1 MCPPCK
7 HCPRKTPSRCRHC
20 RHRNPNELRSKAAKA
35 EAIRANTIRFGR
47 FPHRC
52 KPARRHRR
60 FHRVQGWPGKRPHHC
75 RCQGYHNWYPWMIR
89 MPYRHRSVDWYSLRQ
104 VRKCSAYTNC
114 HRRNWGVGR
123 PHTRR
128 RNRYHP
134 WCKLLHHRRM
144 RCSEYGSIP

>member
-20 RHRNPNELRSKAAKA
+20 HHRNPNELHSMAAKA
-35 EAIRANTIRFGR
+35 AAIPVSTIRSGT

-60 FHRVQGWPGKRPHHC
+60 FHLVQGWSGKCPHHC
-75 RCQGYHNWYPWMIR
+75 RCPGYRNWYRWMIR
-89 MPYRHRSVDWYSLRQ
+89 MQYQHRSVDWYNPRQ

-114 HRRNWGVGR
+114 HRRNWGAGH
-123 PHTRR
+123 PHTRW
-128 RNRYHP
+128 RNRYLR
-134 WCKLLHHRRM
+134 WCKFLHHRRM
-144 RCSEYGSIP
+144 RCSAYGSIR